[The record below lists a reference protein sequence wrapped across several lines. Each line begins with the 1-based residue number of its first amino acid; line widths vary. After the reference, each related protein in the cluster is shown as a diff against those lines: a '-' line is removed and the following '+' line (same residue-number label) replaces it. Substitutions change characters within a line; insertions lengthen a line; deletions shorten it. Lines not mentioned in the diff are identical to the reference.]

1 MCRDDSTVNIDVAI
15 TIIVAKIDCHQQQQQ
30 QQQTVADSRV
40 GATAPPR
47 IDWMHLKT
55 SKIRLCSIFA

>member
-40 GATAPPR
+40 GATAPPPYWL
-47 IDWMHLKT
+47 DASQNK
-55 SKIRLCSIFA
+55 